1 MVFFKKEFDPVVTMT
16 TAHDRLRDGDLTVR
30 VDESMVGD
38 EFLSLYSRLNVFSV
52 NQQMATIQLTND
64 VAAQTNRLSAVIDN
78 IVDHIITISELGFIE
93 SFNPTTRR
101 IFEYSN

>member
-16 TAHDRLRDGDLTVR
+16 TAHDRLRDGDLTAR

-52 NQQMATIQLTND
+52 NQ
-64 VAAQTNRLSAVIDN
+64 
-78 IVDHIITISELGFIE
+78 
-93 SFNPTTRR
+93 
-101 IFEYSN
+101 